1 MTRRPD
7 PIASPQARRQAH
19 QRALLEALAQRDAL
33 GVERLLGQWVHRQG
47 HPALAALLLELQQ
60 VDPEGMAWW
69 QGHAAQPEPALEPSP
84 APEQLRQPEPQ
95 PEPQHPERQPP
106 VAQPNPELA
115 RLRSWLPD
123 RVERR
128 RAA

>member
-1 MTRRPD
+1 MTPRPA
-7 PIASPQARRQAH
+7 PPLSPQARRQAH
-19 QRALLEALAQRDAL
+19 QAALLEALGRRDAA

-47 HPALAALLLELQQ
+47 HPALQALLQELGQA
-60 VDPEGMAWW
+60 DPGAMAWW
-69 QGHAAQPEPALEPSP
+69 QGHQQGAAVPAATVPEPRP
-84 APEQLRQPEPQ
+84 APPQ
-95 PEPQHPERQPP
+95 PKPAPASPQ
-106 VAQPNPELA
+106 ANPELA

>member
-1 MTRRPD
+1 VTRRPD

-19 QRALLEALAQRDAL
+19 QWALLEALAKRDAF
-33 GVERLLGQWVHRQG
+33 GVERLLGQWVHRHG
-47 HPALAALLLELQQ
+47 HPALATLLLELQH

-69 QGHAAQPEPALEPSP
+69 QGRAVQP
-84 APEQLRQPEPQ
+84 APASDPSIAPQQPRQPEPKPRVPQ
-95 PEPQHPERQPP
+95 PR
-106 VAQPNPELA
+106 VAEPNPELA

>member
-1 MTRRPD
+1 VTTRPA
-7 PIASPQARRQAH
+7 PPLSPQARRQAH
-19 QRALLEALAQRDAL
+19 QAALLEALGRRDAA

-47 HPALAALLLELQQ
+47 HPALQALLQELGQA
-60 VDPEGMAWW
+60 DPDAMAWW
-69 QGHAAQPEPALEPSP
+69 KGLHAATPPLATVPEPRPMP
-84 APEQLRQPEPQ
+84 PQ
-95 PEPQHPERQPP
+95 PKPASASPQ
-106 VAQPNPELA
+106 ANLELA